1 MIPIESL
8 LICKLAL
15 EYFKSMSHNDSFG
28 SGVGGG
34 MNLVWSRL
42 RPFHQDE
49 AARGTGPTLKY
60 YLERNQQLQQQH
72 QQQQQLKQ
80 RQQQLLQQQQQQAM
94 AQPQPVSSGPNQ
106 GQTRNPDSKYH
117 KIILKIFSD
126 SACRNNFKGGDN
138 S

>member
-1 MIPIESL
+1 
-8 LICKLAL
+8 
-15 EYFKSMSHNDSFG
+15 MSHNDSFG

-60 YLERNQQLQQQH
+60 YLERNQQLQQQ
-72 QQQQQLKQ
+72 QQQQQLK
-80 RQQQLLQQQQQQAM
+80 RQQLLQQQQQQQAM

-117 KIILKIFSD
+117 KIIFKYFHD
-126 SACRNNFKGGDN
+126 SSRNNVFKGSDT
-138 S
+138 SKSIKQMIITL

>member
-1 MIPIESL
+1 
-8 LICKLAL
+8 
-15 EYFKSMSHNDSFG
+15 MSHNESFG

-60 YLERNQQLQQQH
+60 YLERNQQLQQQ
-72 QQQQQLKQ
+72 QQQQQLK
-80 RQQQLLQQQQQQAM
+80 RQQLLQQQQQQQAM

-106 GQTRNPDSKYH
+106 GQTRNLDSKYH

-126 SACRNNFKGGDN
+126 SACRNIFKGGDN

>member
-1 MIPIESL
+1 
-8 LICKLAL
+8 
-15 EYFKSMSHNDSFG
+15 MSHNESFG

-60 YLERNQQLQQQH
+60 YLERNQQLQQQ
-72 QQQQQLKQ
+72 QQQQQLK
-80 RQQQLLQQQQQQAM
+80 RQQLLQQQQQQQAM

-117 KIILKIFSD
+117 KIIFKIFL
-126 SACRNNFKGGDN
+126 
-138 S
+138 

>member
-1 MIPIESL
+1 
-8 LICKLAL
+8 
-15 EYFKSMSHNDSFG
+15 MSHNESFG

-60 YLERNQQLQQQH
+60 YLERNQQLQQQQ

-80 RQQQLLQQQQQQAM
+80 RQQLLQQQQQQAM

-117 KIILKIFSD
+117 TIIFKYFHDSSRNSVFKGSDTSKSIKQTIIIL
-126 SACRNNFKGGDN
+126 
-138 S
+138 